1 MRAYL
6 VHRHREECR
15 RSCAGWGGTRRNR
28 NRPDDKA
35 QLGRSCWRHRERP
48 SRQKSQVWLLPQHQ
62 CDQIGRFWKF
72 LLTNSL
78 SKVPKYLV
86 TFWDFW
92 KVTFKVKT
100 SVVILWQLLEEN
112 WLLKN
117 LTSGHT
123 APDWW
128 VHRWLQNF
136 MICDLR
142 LLPVLRADGWVSR
155 YQRWFARRLRWST
168 DRWSSHKR
176 ACQNTFPP
184 RWIKI

>member
-1 MRAYL
+1 MRNAEGL
-6 VHRHREECR
+6 VQVEVGHV
-15 RSCAGWGGTRRNR
+15 GTVIARTTKPNLGVHVGAIEKDLVVRNHKFDFCPSTSVTR
-28 NRPDDKA
+28 
-35 QLGRSCWRHRERP
+35 LGDFESSCWQIVF
-48 SRQKSQVWLLPQHQ
+48 QK
-62 CDQIGRFWKF
+62 C
-72 LLTNSL
+72 
-78 SKVPKYLV
+78 PKYLV